1 MTVKVAPHLRTHLV
15 IPDTQAK
22 PDSPTDHLGWI
33 GEYIVDRKPD
43 VVIHLGDHADMPSM
57 SSYDRGKIQFEGRR
71 YLADIDAANEAFDI
85 LNAPMNREAARA
97 AKNKK
102 AAQTPELHI
111 LLGNHENRIERA
123 VENSSEL
130 QGTIGTFDLNYE
142 ASGWAVHSFLQPVD
156 LDGVQYAHYWYN
168 PNNGRPITGTIENRL
183 KTIGHTFTQGH
194 LQTLM
199 YGLRFVGG
207 KSQHGL
213 VAGACYL
220 HSEDYKGPQGN
231 AHWRG
236 IIVKH
241 EVHEGSYDPM
251 FVSLDYLCR
260 RYEGVSLDKFMAK
273 KYNFNVYGEPL

>member
-1 MTVKVAPHLRTHLV
+1 MTAKPKAVLRTHLV

-22 PDSPTDHLGWI
+22 PDVPLDHLGWI

-43 VVIHLGDHADMPSM
+43 VVVHLGDHADMPSL

-71 YLADIDAANEAFDI
+71 YVQDIAAANKAFDF
-85 LNAPMNREAARA
+85 LNAPLEKENARLI
-97 AKNKK
+97 KNKK
-102 AAQTPELHI
+102 AVEYPERHI

-130 QGTIGTFDLNYE
+130 QGTIGVQDLNYE
-142 ASGWAVHSFLQPVD
+142 QSGWAVHPFLEPVY
-156 LDGVQYAHYWYN
+156 LDGIAYAHYWYN
-168 PNNGRPITGTIENRL
+168 PNNGRPISGTVENRL

-220 HSEDYKGPQGN
+220 HDEDYKGPQGN

-241 EVHEGSYDPM
+241 EVDEGQYDPM

-260 RYEGVSLDKFMAK
+260 RYEGKSIDKFTAK
-273 KYNFNVYGEPL
+273 VY